1 MTCARRTLIDAET
14 TPFYHIINRCVR
26 RAYLCGEDAV
36 SGKSFEHRRDWI
48 VDKIKTLSNIF
59 CIDICA
65 FAVMSNHYHLVLK
78 IDIDKAKSLTNRD
91 IITRWN
97 QVTKG
102 HAVAT
107 KYLTGDTLI
116 EGERM
121 ILDSL
126 LPEWHERL
134 SSISWFMRCLNED
147 IARRANRE
155 DECKGA
161 FWEGRFKSQA
171 LLDEQA
177 LLACMMY
184 VDLNP
189 IRAGIAD
196 TVQASDFTS
205 IKERIAELKAIDSS
219 SEQTSNKAEKPS
231 KVPVTPLL
239 PFDASNQ
246 FANLSE
252 MPAVTQADQQ
262 SAIPFQF
269 CDYLELIDWT
279 GRAIRPDKTGFIKSS
294 QPKLLNE
301 LGISTDAWVASAKSF
316 RRQYSG
322 VSGRW
327 DAMCEFKSRHQNG
340 KWCKGKASSQAL
352 HPSP

>member
-1 MTCARRTLIDAET
+1 MTSARRTLIDAET

-26 RAYLCGEDAV
+26 RAYLCGEDKV
-36 SGKSFEHRRDWI
+36 TGKSFEHRRGWI
-48 VDKIKTLSNIF
+48 VDKIKALSNIF

-65 FAVMSNHYHLVLK
+65 YAVMNNHYHLVLK
-78 IDIDKAKSLTNRD
+78 IDIDKAKPLSNRE
-91 IITRWN
+91 IITRWC
-97 QVTKG
+97 QITKG

-107 KYLTGDTLI
+107 KYLNGNTLI
-116 EGERM
+116 EGERLL
-121 ILDSL
+121 LDGL
-126 LPEWHERL
+126 LTEWHERL

-189 IRAGIAD
+189 IRAGIAG
-196 TVQASDFTS
+196 TVQTSDFTS
-205 IKERIAELKAIDSS
+205 IQERITELNTAKTGSESS
-219 SEQTSNKAEKPS
+219 
-231 KVPVTPLL
+231 V
-239 PFDASNQ
+239 
-246 FANLSE
+246 NLSE
-252 MPAVTQADQQ
+252 RSTEEPLKPLALFDGSSHLATQSEAP
-262 SAIPFQF
+262 SGIPFHF

-279 GRAIRPDKTGFIKSS
+279 GRAIRPNKTGYIDSS

-301 LGISTDAWVASAKSF
+301 LGIPADAWITSAKAF

-322 VSGRW
+322 ISGRW
-327 DAMCEFKSRHQNG
+327 DAMCEFKRQHQSG
-340 KWCKGKASSQAL
+340 KWCKGKSYSNAL
-352 HPSP
+352 HP

>member
-1 MTCARRTLIDAET
+1 MTSARRTLIDPES

-26 RAYLCGEDAV
+26 RAFLCGEDKLT
-36 SGKSFEHRRDWI
+36 GKSFEHRRGWI
-48 VDKIKTLSNIF
+48 VDKIKALSTIF

-65 FAVMSNHYHLVLK
+65 YAVMNNHYHLVLK
-78 IDIDKAKSLTNRD
+78 IDTDKAKSLSNKEV
-91 IITRWN
+91 ISRWCKI
-97 QVTKG
+97 TKG
-102 HAVAT
+102 HPVAT
-107 KYLTGDTLI
+107 KYMNGETLI
-116 EGERM
+116 EGERLL
-121 ILDSL
+121 LDGL
-126 LPEWHERL
+126 LAEWHQRL
-134 SSISWFMRCLNED
+134 SSISWFMRCLNEEV
-147 IARRANRE
+147 ARRANRE
-155 DECKGA
+155 DECTGA

-196 TVQASDFTS
+196 TLQTSEFTS
-205 IKERIAELKAIDSS
+205 IQERITELNSLN
-219 SEQTSNKAEKPS
+219 SNASKPT
-231 KVPVTPLL
+231 TPIKSTNQEPELAVDD
-239 PFDASNQ
+239 PFKPLAKFDGSTHLAS
-246 FANLSE
+246 
-252 MPAVTQADQQ
+252 Q
-262 SAIPFQF
+262 SGIPFHF

-279 GRAIRPDKTGFIKSS
+279 GRAIRHDKTGVIDSK

-301 LGISTDAWVASAKSF
+301 LGIAPDAWITSAKEF

-327 DAMCEFKSRHQNG
+327 DAMCEFKRQQQSG
-340 KWCKGKASSQAL
+340 KWSKGKACSHAL